1 MLEHAVRLD
10 LVQRSLE
17 KTLLIQVLVVVIG
30 KRAKLLSLLVEE
42 LEIGSALVRD
52 VAVNGFLDLLFI
64 PLDFAI
70 PVVLLVV
77 VISIIIEGEIGLL
90 GGILALWSIS

>member
-42 LEIGSALVRD
+42 LEIGSALVRN

-77 VISIIIEGEIGLL
+77 VISIVIEGEIGLL
-90 GGILALWSIS
+90 GGILALCSIS